1 MDNKIKNILV
11 TGGCG
16 FIGTNFIRLLIK
28 KRDYHVTNLD
38 ALTYAGN
45 LENLAEFEKNP
56 RYRFIKGRIEDEGL
70 VDSVMKDVDAVVN
83 FAAESHVD
91 RSIKSAKPF
100 ITTNVMGTQV
110 LLDSFRRAGCH
121 GPFVHVSTDEV
132 YGSLDKDDPPFTEN
146 NHLRPNSPYSASK
159 ASSDLLCRAAWK
171 TFHVPVIITRCSNNY
186 GPYQFP
192 EKLIPLMIIN
202 CLQDRKLPIYG
213 DGLNIRDWI
222 FVKDHCEGVLCAL
235 EKGRP
240 GAIYNL
246 GGNCELTNLQ
256 VVETIL
262 KLLGKPKDLIEF
274 VQDRPGHDRRYA
286 MNIHLAQK
294 ELAWRPEIDFDTGM
308 EKTIKWYITN
318 QNWWQN
324 IMSGQY
330 RSYYREHY
338 GKEL

>member
-1 MDNKIKNILV
+1 MNNKKILV

-16 FIGTNFIRLLIK
+16 FIGTNFIRLLMK
-28 KRDYHVTNLD
+28 ERDYHVTNLD

-45 LENLAEFEKNP
+45 LENLADLEKNP
-56 RYRFIKGRIEDEGL
+56 RYRFVKGRIEDEGL
-70 VDSVMKDVDAVVN
+70 VESLMKEAEAVVN

-91 RSIKSAKPF
+91 RSIKSARPF

-110 LLDSFRRAGCH
+110 LLDCFRKAGCH

-132 YGSLDKDDPPFTEN
+132 YGSLQKEDPPFREN

-171 TFHVPVIITRCSNNY
+171 TFQVPVIITRCSNNY

-202 CLQDRKLPIYG
+202 CLQGRKLPVYG

-222 FVKDHCEGVLCAL
+222 FVKDHCKGVLCAL

-262 KLLGKPKDLIEF
+262 RLLGKPKDLIEF
-274 VQDRPGHDRRYA
+274 VNDRPGHDRRYA
-286 MNIHLAQK
+286 MDIRLAQR
-294 ELAWRPEIDFDTGM
+294 ELDWNPETDFETGM
-308 EKTIKWYITN
+308 EKTVKWYMDN
-318 QNWWQN
+318 QSWWEN
-324 IMSGQY
+324 ILSGQY
-330 RSYYREHY
+330 RSYYKDHY
-338 GKEL
+338 GRDL